1 MSIGAMSWVLKL
13 EVARSSEKFILVCLA
28 NYADERGVCYPS
40 TETLVRDTGQDRK
53 TVTLNLQRLCESGL
67 LRDTGRRI
75 GRTGRVPVYQ
85 LVGMPSAS
93 AVHYTFKVTNLETG
107 EFHVGVRSFYGD
119 PELDVYR
126 GSSKWIMDMV
136 GRGIPL
142 HREVLEV
149 FDNEVE
155 AQAAELRLFR
165 EVMADPLC
173 RNEQAPRG
181 ASRDMQD
188 RYFSNGPENGAI
200 YNPPKNGPIPN
211 TPVFPGNTPVFP
223 TNTPVFPA
231 KQAQKRGTEPSV
243 EPPENPP
250 EKPPTKKAAKKPKVA
265 PAPPVVVLPDWLPES
280 VWNSWVEHRI
290 ALKAP
295 LSDNAARLCIGHLS
309 KMRDKGFDPIESIE
323 ASVRGGKWTD
333 LYYPKDKPQP
343 SQQGAGAPRQQPF
356 NPMNS
361 GAFDDISEIGG
372 NAARPAGNGYNG
384 AGYGGDIIDVDARSV
399 DAQA

>member
-67 LRDTGRRI
+67 LRDTGRKV

-107 EFHVGVRSFYGD
+107 EFYVGVRSFYGD

-126 GSSKWIMDMV
+126 GSSKWVMEMI

-149 FDNEVE
+149 FDNIVE

-165 EVMADPLC
+165 MVSADPLC

-181 ASRDMQD
+181 ASREMQD
-188 RYFSNGPENGAI
+188 AYFANEPENGPIA
-200 YNPPKNGPIPN
+200 NAPKNGAVGN

-223 TNTPVFPA
+223 TNTPVFPP

-243 EPPENPP
+243 EPPDNPP
-250 EKPPTKKAAKKPKVA
+250 EKPPTKKASKKSKVA
-265 PAPPVVVLPDWLPES
+265 PAAPVVVLPSWLPES
-280 VWNSWVEHRI
+280 TWNDWVEHRAGPCKLPLTQRAAEMCI
-290 ALKAP
+290 KHLGKLVAEGQDPVAVIEQSVRSGKWADLYPVKAQ
-295 LSDNAARLCIGHLS
+295 AQQGGQARPA
-309 KMRDKGFDPIESIE
+309 KFDPNGF
-323 ASVRGGKWTD
+323 V
-333 LYYPKDKPQP
+333 
-343 SQQGAGAPRQQPF
+343 
-356 NPMNS
+356 NS
-361 GAFDDISEIGG
+361 GAAYASPAPAPAYPGAEPYTIDAQFVE
-372 NAARPAGNGYNG
+372 RPA
-384 AGYGGDIIDVDARSV
+384 
-399 DAQA
+399 